1 MAKST
6 VLLTVRFVVL
16 FTPTREFGY
25 FCRVLSGR
33 TGRAVAGVLA
43 GAALLLPG
51 GVPTAGAAPPTV
63 RLLGEQVLPFGLEFD
78 GTTVGGLSGIDFAA
92 RTGEYVLI
100 SDDRSER
107 DPARFYTA
115 RFAVDEKGVGPV
127 TLTGTQPL
135 RTADG
140 AEYGALSVDP
150 EEIRVDPRT
159 GDFVWTQEGER
170 FEDLLIDPATRI
182 AHPDGGYAGE
192 LPIAASTAMRANA
205 GPRRN
210 AGLEGATF
218 AADGMLFVT
227 ALEAP
232 LLQDGPAPTAAAGAP
247 IRLTVQARSGPV
259 LAQYAYP
266 VEPVFAPGDGDNGV
280 ASILAEN
287 PLDPTK
293 LLVLER
299 GYVPGQGNRIRIYR
313 ADLAGAAN
321 VLDKPIGGAKP
332 VGKQL
337 VADLSQLGLG
347 HVDNIEGMAWGPRL
361 ASGERTLVLV
371 SDNNF
376 DDKQKTQVIAL
387 ALR

>member
-1 MAKST
+1 M
-6 VLLTVRFVVL
+6 
-16 FTPTREFGY
+16 
-25 FCRVLSGR
+25 
-33 TGRAVAGVLA
+33 A

-51 GVPTAGAAPPTV
+51 GAPTAGAAPAPV

-115 RFAVDEKGVGPV
+115 RFTVDDKGIGPV
-127 TLTGTQPL
+127 TLTGTHPL

-140 AEYGALSVDP
+140 DEYGALSVDP

-170 FEDLLIDPATRI
+170 FEELLIDPATRI
-182 AHPDGGYAGE
+182 AGQDGGYLGE
-192 LPIAASTAMRANA
+192 LPIAGNTAMRATT

-210 AGLEGATF
+210 GGLEAATF

-232 LLQDGPAPTAAAGAP
+232 LLQDGPEPTAAAGAP

-266 VEPVFAPGDGDNGV
+266 VEPVFAPGEGNNGV
-280 ASILAEN
+280 SSILAEN

-313 ADLAGAAN
+313 ADLAAAGN
-321 VLDKPIGGAKP
+321 VLDKPIGAGKP
-332 VGKQL
+332 VAKQL
-337 VADLSQLGLG
+337 VADLNQLGLG
-347 HVDNIEGMAWGPRL
+347 HVDNIEGMTWGPRL
-361 ASGERTLVLV
+361 GTGERTLILV

-376 DDKQKTQVIAL
+376 DDKQKTQVIAV

>member
-1 MAKST
+1 M
-6 VLLTVRFVVL
+6 
-16 FTPTREFGY
+16 
-25 FCRVLSGR
+25 
-33 TGRAVAGVLA
+33 A

-51 GVPTAGAAPPTV
+51 GVPTAGAAPAPV
-63 RLLGEQVLPFGLEFD
+63 RLLGEQVLPFGLEFG

-115 RFAVDEKGVGPV
+115 RFAVDDGGIGPI
-127 TLTGTQPL
+127 TFTGTHLL

-140 AEYGALSVDP
+140 GEYGALSVDP

-182 AHPDGGYAGE
+182 AHPDGSYVGE
-192 LPIAASTAMRANA
+192 LPIAANTAVRANS

-210 AGLEGATF
+210 AGPEGATF
-218 AADGMLFVT
+218 AADGMLFMT
-227 ALEAP
+227 ALEGP

-266 VEPVFAPGDGDNGV
+266 VEPVFAPGDGNNGV

-287 PLDPTK
+287 SLDPTK

-299 GYVPGQGNRIRIYR
+299 GYVAGQGNRIRIYR
-313 ADLAGAAN
+313 ADIAAAGN

-337 VADLSQLGLG
+337 VADLTELGLG
-347 HVDNIEGMAWGPRL
+347 HVDNIEGMTWGPRL
-361 ASGERTLVLV
+361 ASGERTLILV

>member
-1 MAKST
+1 M
-6 VLLTVRFVVL
+6 
-16 FTPTREFGY
+16 
-25 FCRVLSGR
+25 
-33 TGRAVAGVLA
+33 
-43 GAALLLPG
+43 LPG
-51 GVPTAGAAPPTV
+51 GVPMAGAAPPPV

-78 GTTVGGLSGIDFAA
+78 GTAVGGLSGIDFAA

-115 RFAVDEKGVGPV
+115 RFAVDDKGIGPI
-127 TLTGTQPL
+127 TLTGTHPL
-135 RTADG
+135 QAPEGGD
-140 AEYGALSVDP
+140 YSALSVDP

-192 LPIAASTAMRANA
+192 LPIAGNTAMRATA

-227 ALEAP
+227 ALEGP
-232 LLQDGPAPTAAAGAP
+232 LLQDGPAPSAAAGAP
-247 IRLTVQARSGPV
+247 VRLTVQARSGPV

-266 VEPVFAPGDGDNGV
+266 VEPIFAPGDGNNGV

-299 GYVPGQGNRIRIYR
+299 GYVAGQGNRIRIFR
-313 ADLAGAAN
+313 ADIAGAGT

-337 VADLSQLGLG
+337 VADLTQLGLG
-347 HVDNIEGMAWGPRL
+347 HVDNIEGMTWGPRL
-361 ASGERTLVLV
+361 ASGERTLILV